1 MHIRS
6 ALDEDADTVWQILS
20 PIIRAG
26 ETYALPRDMGR
37 DDALAYWFSPG
48 HEVFVAQDA
57 GDVLG
62 TYYLRANQQGGG
74 AHVANCAYMTA
85 PWASG
90 RGVGRAMAAH
100 SLACAKARGFT
111 AMQFNFVIASNE
123 RALRLWQRLG
133 FQTIGRLPA
142 AFRHPSGEFGDALVM
157 HRKL

>member
-1 MHIRS
+1 MH
-6 ALDEDADTVWQILS
+6 DADAIWRILE

-26 ETYALPRDMGR
+26 ETYALPPEMNRE
-37 DDALAYWFSPG
+37 DALAYWFSSG

-57 GDVLG
+57 GEIVG

-100 SLACAKARGFT
+100 SLAQAKARGFT
-111 AMQFNFVIASNE
+111 AMQFNFVIASNG
-123 RALRLWQRLG
+123 RAIRLWEQLG
-133 FQTIGRLPA
+133 FQTIGRRPA
-142 AFRHPSGEFGDALVM
+142 AFRYPSGAFIDVLVM
-157 HRKL
+157 HRTL